1 MTTSSRAE
9 LRPTR
14 PLRFRHPL
22 QLREAATGFAS
33 RLAAVNNRGLTELL
47 RHRGISPW
55 DVDRGDENAIRFV
68 AAIGSA
74 DPAQLLHQTIRPT
87 DKERRWEVAGESFGP
102 NAINRTYFRYC
113 PHCVLED
120 LRDVYGPETAR
131 PWLRIEWTLNH
142 YRACHRHH
150 VFLVASAPTRRR
162 FAPFDF
168 NETMASLS
176 PELPE
181 IASTTDAYRKSPFH
195 DWIVTRLEGRKDPN
209 NWLDALPLHVAA
221 TWCEN
226 LGISALH
233 QPKVMPATLTTNDKA
248 IAADEG
254 FRMASAGIG
263 AIKELLDRLVAAQAQ
278 TRGIVGPRDTYG
290 YAYGVLA
297 KTMDDPAFDPL
308 RTVVRDLIRTAMPWK
323 IGTDLLG
330 ETITEHAVM
339 TIRTV
344 AVATGADA
352 KTIRRL
358 FHRKNIDNEGLQANK
373 RNHRVMAPAAEL
385 AVTVQKLKDALTMP
399 KTMKRLGIERR
410 QVEALVEVGALPYA
424 TGVERIGA
432 EQHRFAPSD
441 IDAMLTK
448 LTGGAVEIEHPNDRQ
463 VDISTARH
471 MAGVTTVDVLKLIFD
486 RRLAWKGHLP
496 GRTDY
501 KGLLLDADEVTM
513 LVRQDA
519 PQFKN
524 FRFSDVESVVPG
536 LSQRSIQPLID
547 IGELVQ
553 TMEYSPNARR
563 EVPVVTAASVAAFR
577 RKYATAAELC
587 QRPGLHHRQVKYRL
601 LEAGVDMCFDQDAVK
616 AMIFDRC
623 EVETA
628 AATSEDFW
636 DASRS

>member
-1 MTTSSRAE
+1 MTISSRTE
-9 LRPTR
+9 LRPMR
-14 PLRFRHPL
+14 PLRLRHPL

-47 RHRGISPW
+47 RHRGLSPW
-55 DVDRGDENAIRFV
+55 DVDRGED
-68 AAIGSA
+68 AAIKLVASMGSA
-74 DPAQLLHQTIRPT
+74 DPARLLHQTIRPT
-87 DKERRWEVAGESFGP
+87 GRDRRWEVAGESFGP
-102 NAINRTYFRYC
+102 NAINRTFFRYC

-120 LRDVYGPETAR
+120 LRDVYGPEKAR

-168 NETMASLS
+168 NETIASLS
-176 PELPE
+176 PELSK
-181 IASTTDAYRKSPFH
+181 IASTADAYRDSPFH
-195 DWIVTRLEGRKDPN
+195 DWIVERLEGRKDPN
-209 NWLDALPLHVAA
+209 NWLDSLPLHVAA

-233 QPKVMPATLTTNDKA
+233 PPKVMPATLTTNDKA

-254 FRMASAGIG
+254 FRIASAGID
-263 AIKELLDRLVAAQAQ
+263 AIKELFDRLVSAQAQ

-297 KTMDDPAFDPL
+297 KTMDDPAFDDL
-308 RTVVRDLIRTAMPWK
+308 RNIVRDLIRTAMPWK

-358 FHRKNIDNEGLQANK
+358 FRRKNIDAEGLQANK
-373 RNHRVMAPAAEL
+373 RNHRVMAPADQL
-385 AVTVQKLKDALTMP
+385 AATVEKLKDALTMP

-424 TGVERIGA
+424 TGVERVGA

-441 IDAMLTK
+441 IDAMLVR
-448 LTGGAVEIEHPNDRQ
+448 LMDGAVEITHPSDRQ
-463 VDISTARH
+463 VDIPTARH
-471 MAGVTTVDVLKLIFD
+471 MAGATTVDVLKLIFD
-486 RRLAWKGHLP
+486 KRLRWKGRLT

-501 KGLLLDADEVTM
+501 MGLLLDADEVTM

-524 FRFSDVESVVPG
+524 FRFVDVETVVPG

-547 IGELVQ
+547 INKLVK

-577 RKYATAAELC
+577 LKYVTAAELC
-587 QRPGLHHRQVKYRL
+587 QKHGLHHKQVKYRL
-601 LEAGVDMCFDQDAVK
+601 LDAGVGMCFDQEQVN
-616 AMIFDRC
+616 AMIFDRL
-623 EVETA
+623 EAER
-628 AATSEDFW
+628 ATSSW
-636 DASRS
+636 PKSAG